1 MGPINFGRVRVAM
14 RKEKGTNEN
23 PNRIEMFIA
32 TRTNQ
37 KRKAVDQET
46 QDAIEEFQNRQAIG
60 ETEDEAFEAIFG
72 KEWPGRV
79 RGYGRSITQSE
90 LKKNAEISE
99 IKQQHQ
105 EEVTSLK
112 GELGDVKEEVHGL
125 RSLVKLLLQRSEPG

>member
-14 RKEKGTNEN
+14 RNEKGTNEN

-46 QDAIEEFQNRQAIG
+46 QDAIDRQAAG

-72 KEWPGRV
+72 KEQG
-79 RGYGRSITQSE
+79 
-90 LKKNAEISE
+90 
-99 IKQQHQ
+99 
-105 EEVTSLK
+105 VTSLK

-125 RSLVKLLLQRSEPG
+125 RSLVKLLLQRSEPGISLEEIKAL